1 MNKYFPDGR
10 DANSYVN
17 VAWVFGQHDK
27 SFKGWLVLGKV
38 RYMSAGGLE
47 RKAKS
52 EEYVEKVER
61 LIEEGRAEA
70 R

>member
-1 MNKYFPDGR
+1 
-10 DANSYVN
+10 
-17 VAWVFGQHDK
+17 
-27 SFKGWLVLGKV
+27 
-38 RYMSAGGLE
+38 MSAGGLK
-47 RKAKS
+47 RKAKP